1 MCYSLNTRFIKSWIF
16 YLLFYFHPILYVF
29 LIFSDTVIQTLHK
42 TEFCYGR
49 NCFVFQGTL
58 LVGTS

>member
-29 LIFSDTVIQTLHK
+29 LIFSDTVIQTLLK

-49 NCFVFQGTL
+49 IRFVFQGTL